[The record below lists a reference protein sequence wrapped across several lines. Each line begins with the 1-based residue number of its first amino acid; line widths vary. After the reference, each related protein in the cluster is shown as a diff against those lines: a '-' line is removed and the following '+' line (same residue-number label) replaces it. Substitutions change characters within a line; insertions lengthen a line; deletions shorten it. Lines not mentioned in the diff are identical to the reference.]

1 MQIKSNTL
9 LKVLVP
15 VVLFIAIA
23 IGVKSCG
30 SGTTPASSIAKPNT
44 VADLTDEEL
53 QILGIEGDTPEDTLR
68 TLVARLKVIQDKQNS
83 LEQRNVTLSEENAT
97 LKEGGSNVDSRIRD
111 AVNVAKQEE
120 SQARQKLQ
128 AEQQRLA
135 TLIDSLKGMGGTS
148 GQTPLAGSSGSSASG
163 QGQSG
168 DLPIGLGLEGSEGT
182 VSAGTVSGGVMWI
195 EPQDAVQ
202 LDRNGK
208 PVMGAAAVGTAA
220 GTGSFQFPSSF
231 ASLDD
236 NEISRQK
243 AELDRAAKNQQAIEE
258 ATPVYTLPENSTL
271 IGSRGMTALLG
282 RVPIDGKVTDP
293 YPFKVLIGKE
303 NLTANG
309 IELPDVEGAIV
320 SGTATGDWVLSCVR
334 GEVHSITFVFTD
346 GTVRTVPSPAKSSD
360 GSNGKSNVGSIGWL
374 SDENG
379 IPCLSGERKS
389 NASTYLPTLFAL
401 SGAGAAADAMAN
413 SQTTTSVDGTTVTST
428 LTGSAGQAAL
438 GKALS
443 GGTNELADWVKA
455 RYGQM
460 FDAVYVPPGA
470 QVAVHITRQIPI
482 DFETQGRKVRY
493 DFDIRQQHGLD

>member
-9 LKVLVP
+9 LKVMVP
-15 VVLFIAIA
+15 LALFIAIA

-30 SGTTPASSIAKPNT
+30 SKSAPSSPPPRPNT
-44 VADLTDEEL
+44 ISDLTQEEL

-68 TLVARLKVIQDKQNS
+68 TLVGRLRVIQDKQDA
-83 LEQRNVTLSEENAT
+83 LERQNVTLSEENASFRRNG
-97 LKEGGSNVDSRIRD
+97 ENVDNRIRD
-111 AVNVAKQEE
+111 AMNTAKQEE
-120 SQARQKLQ
+120 QQAWQKLQ
-128 AEQQRLA
+128 AGQQRL
-135 TLIDSLKGMGGTS
+135 TNLYEELK
-148 GQTPLAGSSGSSASG
+148 SGSGTQPVTSPA
-163 QGQSG
+163 QQG
-168 DLPIGLGLEGSEGT
+168 DLPIGLGLESDGG
-182 VSAGTVSGGVMWI
+182 SAGTVSGGVIWF

-208 PVMGAAAVGTAA
+208 PLVGAAMNGSTA

-231 ASLDD
+231 ASLND
-236 NEISRQK
+236 NEITRQK

-258 ATPVYTLPENSTL
+258 AAPVYTLPENATL
-271 IGSRGMTALLG
+271 VGSRGMTALLG

-309 IELPDVEGAIV
+309 IELPDVEGAVV

-334 GEVHSITFVFTD
+334 GDVHSITFVFTD
-346 GTVRTVPSPAKSSD
+346 GTVRTVPSPAKNSD
-360 GSNGKSNVGSIGWL
+360 GSNGKSNGGSIGWL

-443 GGTNELADWVKA
+443 GGTSELASWVKA

-470 QVAVHITRQIPI
+470 RVAVHITRQIPI
-482 DFETQGRKVRY
+482 DYEERGRKVRY
-493 DFDIRQQHGLD
+493 DVDISQPHGLD

>member
-1 MQIKSNTL
+1 TL

-15 VVLFIAIA
+15 VVLFIAIT

-30 SGTTPASSIAKPNT
+30 SGPAQESSVVKSGT
-44 VADLTDEEL
+44 VADLTEEEL

-68 TLVARLKVIQDKQNS
+68 TLVARLKVIQDKQTS
-83 LEQRNVTLSEENAT
+83 LERQNVTLSEENAT
-97 LKEGGSNVDSRIRD
+97 LKESGVNVDNRIRD

-120 SQARQKLQ
+120 AQARQKLQ

-135 TLIDSLKGMGGTS
+135 TLIDSLKGMS
-148 GQTPLAGSSGSSASG
+148 GLSGPSSSTGASASG
-163 QGQSG
+163 AG

-182 VSAGTVSGGVMWI
+182 VVAVSGGVMWI

-208 PVMGAAAVGTAA
+208 PVIGAAAVGPAA

-346 GTVRTVPSPAKSSD
+346 GTVRTVPSPGKSSD
-360 GSNGKSNVGSIGWL
+360 GSNGKSNGGSIGWL

-379 IPCLSGERKS
+379 VPCLSGERKS

-413 SQTTTSVDGTTVTST
+413 NQTTTSVDGTTVTST

-443 GGTNELADWVKA
+443 GGTNELASWVKA

-482 DFETQGRKVRY
+482 DYEEQGRKVRY
-493 DFDIRQQHGLD
+493 DFDISQQHALD

>member
-1 MQIKSNTL
+1 MHIKSNTL

-15 VVLFIAIA
+15 VVLFIAVT

-30 SGTTPASSIAKPNT
+30 SDPTQGSSAAKSGS
-44 VADLTDEEL
+44 VADLTEEEL

-83 LEQRNVTLSEENAT
+83 LERQNVTLSEENAT
-97 LKEGGSNVDSRIRD
+97 LKERGVNVDNRIRD
-111 AVNVAKQEE
+111 AVSVAKQEE
-120 SQARQKLQ
+120 VQARQKLQ

-135 TLIDSLKGMGGTS
+135 TLIENLKGMGGLS
-148 GQTPLAGSSGSSASG
+148 GQSSSSGSSASG
-163 QGQSG
+163 PS
-168 DLPIGLGLEGSEGT
+168 DLPIGLGLEGSEGAVGA
-182 VSAGTVSGGVMWI
+182 VSSGVMWI

-208 PVMGAAAVGTAA
+208 PVIGAAAVGAVA
-220 GTGSFQFPSSF
+220 GTGSFLFPTSF

-243 AELDRAAKNQQAIEE
+243 AELDKAAKNQQAIEE

-360 GSNGKSNVGSIGWL
+360 GSNGKSNGGSIGWL

-401 SGAGAAADAMAN
+401 SGAGAASDAMAN
-413 SQTTTSVDGTTVTST
+413 NQTTTSVDGTTVTST

-443 GGTNELADWVKA
+443 GGTNELASWVKA

-482 DFETQGRKVRY
+482 DYEEQGRKVRY
-493 DFDIRQQHGLD
+493 EFDISQQHELD

>member
-9 LKVLVP
+9 LKVIVP
-15 VVLFIAIA
+15 VVLLSAVM

-30 SGTTPASSIAKPNT
+30 GSKQTQDSADNTT
-44 VADLTDEEL
+44 VADLTQEEL
-53 QILGIEGDTPEDTLR
+53 RILGIEGDTPQDTLR
-68 TLVARLKVIQDKQNS
+68 TLVGRIKTIQTSQENLEKQNAA
-83 LEQRNVTLSEENAT
+83 LAEENAR
-97 LKEGGSNVDSRIRD
+97 LQNKGSDVDGRIND
-111 AVNVAKQEE
+111 AVNAVKQE
-120 SQARQKLQ
+120 STQAQQKLQ

-135 TLIDSLKGMGGTS
+135 GLLESLKNTVPGPG
-148 GQTPLAGSSGSSASG
+148 AGSNTPAGS
-163 QGQSG
+163 
-168 DLPIGLGLEGSEGT
+168 DLPVGLGLEEAGQAETVAQGT
-182 VSAGTVSGGVMWI
+182 VWI
-195 EPQDAVQ
+195 EPQDGVQ

-208 PVMGAAAVGTAA
+208 PVTGAAATTN
-220 GTGSFQFPSSF
+220 GTGTFQFPTAF
-231 ASLDD
+231 GGLNG
-236 NEISRQK
+236 NEITRQK
-243 AELDRAAKNQQAIEE
+243 AELDRTAKNQQSIEE
-258 ATPVYTLPENSTL
+258 TDLPVYTLPENSTL
-271 IGSRGMTALLG
+271 VGSQAMTALLG

-346 GTVRTVPSPAKSSD
+346 GTVRTVPQSAKSSD
-360 GSNGKSNVGSIGWL
+360 GSNGKSNGGSIGWL
-374 SDENG
+374 SDEHG
-379 IPCLSGERKS
+379 IPCLSGDRKS

-401 SGAGAAADAMAN
+401 SAAGAASDAMSE
-413 SQTTTSVDGTTVTST
+413 SQTTTTTDGTSITST

-460 FDAVYVPPGA
+460 FDAIYVPPGA
-470 QVAVHITRQIPI
+470 NVAVHITRQLPI
-482 DFETQGRKVRY
+482 DYEEKGRKVKY
-493 DFDIRQQHGLD
+493 DFDVSQQHELD

>member
-9 LKVLVP
+9 LKALVP

-23 IGVKSCG
+23 IGVKSCD
-30 SGTTPASSIAKPNT
+30 SGTTPALSTIRPNT
-44 VADLTDEEL
+44 VSDLTEEEL
-53 QILGIEGDTPEDTLR
+53 QILGIEGDTSEDTLR

-83 LEQRNVTLSEENAT
+83 LEQRNTMLSEENMA
-97 LKEGGSNVDSRIRD
+97 LKENDVNVDSRIRD
-111 AVNVAKQEE
+111 AVNIAKQQEE
-120 SQARQKLQ
+120 QARQTLQ
-128 AEQQRLA
+128 TEQQRLA
-135 TLIDSLKGMGGTS
+135 TLIERIEDGIGLMQQGSL
-148 GQTPLAGSSGSSASG
+148 PV
-163 QGQSG
+163 
-168 DLPIGLGLEGSEGT
+168 GLGLENSDT
-182 VSAGTVSGGVMWI
+182 ATDNITNDVMWI
-195 EPQDAVQ
+195 EPLDTVP

-208 PVMGAAAVGTAA
+208 PVIGSAVV

-231 ASLDD
+231 AHLDD

-243 AELDRAAKNQQAIEE
+243 AELDRVAKNQQAIED

-360 GSNGKSNVGSIGWL
+360 GGNGKSNGGSIGWL

-413 SQTTTSVDGTTVTST
+413 NHTTTSVDGTKVTST
-428 LTGSAGQAAL
+428 LTGSAGQS
-438 GKALS
+438 ALS
-443 GGTNELADWVKA
+443 SGTNELADWVKA

-482 DFETQGRKVRY
+482 DFEKRGRKVRY
-493 DFDIRQQHGLD
+493 DFDISQQHELD

>member
-15 VVLFIAIA
+15 VVLFIAIT

-30 SGTTPASSIAKPNT
+30 SGTTPASSTVKTNT
-44 VADLTDEEL
+44 VADLTEEEL

-83 LEQRNVTLSEENAT
+83 LERQNVTLSEENVT
-97 LKEGGSNVDSRIRD
+97 LKEGGANVDNRIRD

-135 TLIDSLKGMGGTS
+135 TLIDSLKGGTS
-148 GQTPLAGSSGSSASG
+148 GPATSAGVSG
-163 QGQSG
+163 QGQSGQG
-168 DLPIGLGLEGSEGT
+168 DLPIGLGLEGSDGA
-182 VSAGTVSGGVMWI
+182 VGTVSGGVMWI

-208 PVMGAAAVGTAA
+208 PVIGAAAVGTAA

-360 GSNGKSNVGSIGWL
+360 GSNSKSNGGSIGWL

-379 IPCLSGERKS
+379 VPCLSGERKS

-413 SQTTTSVDGTTVTST
+413 NQTTTSVDGTTVTST

-443 GGTNELADWVKA
+443 GGTNELASWVKA

-482 DFETQGRKVRY
+482 DYEEQGRKVRY
-493 DFDIRQQHGLD
+493 DVDISQQHALD

>member
-9 LKVLVP
+9 LKVIVP
-15 VVLFIAIA
+15 VVLLSAMV

-30 SGTTPASSIAKPNT
+30 GAKQTQETTDNSA
-44 VADLTDEEL
+44 VADLTQEEL
-53 QILGIEGDTPEDTLR
+53 RILGIEGDTPQDTLR
-68 TLVARLKVIQDKQNS
+68 TLVGRIKTIQTSQENLEKQNTA
-83 LEQRNVTLSEENAT
+83 LAEENSR
-97 LKEGGSNVDSRIRD
+97 LQNKGNSVDGRIND
-111 AVNVAKQEE
+111 AISAVKQE
-120 SQARQKLQ
+120 STQAQQKLQ

-135 TLIDSLKGMGGTS
+135 GLLESLKDAA
-148 GQTPLAGSSGSSASG
+148 PSSGSGTASSIPG
-163 QGQSG
+163 SS
-168 DLPIGLGLEGSEGT
+168 DLPIGLGLEDAGQAETVAQGT
-182 VSAGTVSGGVMWI
+182 VWI
-195 EPQDAVQ
+195 EPQDGVQ

-208 PVMGAAAVGTAA
+208 PITGAAAPTT
-220 GTGSFQFPSSF
+220 GTGTFQFPTAF
-231 ASLDD
+231 GGLND
-236 NEISRQK
+236 NEITRQK
-243 AELDRAAKNQQAIEE
+243 AELDRVAKNQQSIKE
-258 ATPVYTLPENSTL
+258 TDRPVYTLPENSTL
-271 IGSRGMTALLG
+271 VGSQAMTALLG
-282 RVPIDGKVTDP
+282 RVPINGKVTDP

-346 GTVRTVPSPAKSSD
+346 GTVRSVPQSAKSSD
-360 GSNGKSNVGSIGWL
+360 GSNGKSNGGSIGWL
-374 SDENG
+374 SDEHG

-401 SGAGAAADAMAN
+401 SAAGAASDAMSE
-413 SQTTTSVDGTTVTST
+413 SQTTTTTEGTSITST

-443 GGTNELADWVKA
+443 GGTNELAEWVKA

-460 FDAVYVPPGA
+460 FDAIYVPPGA

-482 DFETQGRKVRY
+482 DYEEKGRKVKY
-493 DFDIRQQHGLD
+493 DFDVSQQHELD

>member
-30 SGTTPASSIAKPNT
+30 SGTTPVLSTIRSNT
-44 VADLTDEEL
+44 VSDLTEEEL

-83 LEQRNVTLSEENAT
+83 LDQKNAMLSEENTA
-97 LKEGGSNVDSRIRD
+97 LKENDVNVDSRIRD
-111 AVNVAKQEE
+111 AVNVAKQQEE
-120 SQARQKLQ
+120 QARQMLL

-135 TLIDSLKGMGGTS
+135 ILIERMEDGIGQMQQGG
-148 GQTPLAGSSGSSASG
+148 
-163 QGQSG
+163 
-168 DLPIGLGLEGSEGT
+168 LPVGLGLEGSDT
-182 VSAGTVSGGVMWI
+182 AIDRVSSGVMWI
-195 EPQDAVQ
+195 EPLDTVP

-208 PVMGAAAVGTAA
+208 PVIGSAVA

-231 ASLDD
+231 AHLDD

-243 AELDRAAKNQQAIEE
+243 AELDRVAKNQQAIEE
-258 ATPVYTLPENSTL
+258 AIPVYTLPENSTL

-360 GSNGKSNVGSIGWL
+360 GGNGKSNGGSIGWL
-374 SDENG
+374 SDEDG

-389 NASTYLPTLFAL
+389 NAATYLPTLFAL

-413 SQTTTSVDGTTVTST
+413 NQTTTSVEGTTMTST

-438 GKALS
+438 SKALS
-443 GGTNELADWVKA
+443 SGTNELADWVKA

-470 QVAVHITRQIPI
+470 QVTVHITRQIPI
-482 DFETQGRKVRY
+482 DFEKQGRKVRY
-493 DFDIRQQHGLD
+493 DFDISQQHGLD

>member
-15 VVLFIAIA
+15 MALFIAIT

-30 SGTTPASSIAKPNT
+30 SGSAPATSAPKSNT
-44 VADLTDEEL
+44 VADLTQEEL

-68 TLVARLKVIQDKQNS
+68 TLVGRLKVIQDKQNS
-83 LEQRNVTLSEENAT
+83 LESNNVALAEENAN
-97 LKEGGSNVDSRIRD
+97 LKRSGENVDNRIRD
-111 AVNVAKQEE
+111 AVNAAKQEE
-120 SQARQKLQ
+120 DQARQKLQ

-135 TLIDSLKGMGGTS
+135 TLIESLKGTGGTGGTAGAS
-148 GQTPLAGSSGSSASG
+148 PSVGAAGQ
-163 QGQSG
+163 G
-168 DLPIGLGLEGSEGT
+168 DLPIGLGLEGGDST
-182 VSAGTVSGGVMWI
+182 AGTVSGGVMWI

-208 PVMGAAAVGTAA
+208 PIVGAAATGTAA

-231 ASLDD
+231 TSLDD

-243 AELDRAAKNQQAIEE
+243 AELDQAAKNQQGIEE
-258 ATPVYTLPENSTL
+258 ATPVYTLPENATL
-271 IGSRGMTALLG
+271 VGSRGMTALLG

-360 GSNGKSNVGSIGWL
+360 GSNGKTNAGSIGWL

-379 IPCLSGERKS
+379 VPCLSGERKS

-443 GGTNELADWVKA
+443 GGTNELAAWVKA

-470 QVAVHITRQIPI
+470 KVAVHITRQIPI
-482 DFETQGRKVRY
+482 DYEEQGRKVRY
-493 DFDIRQQHGLD
+493 DVDMRQQYGLD

>member
-9 LKVLVP
+9 LKVMVP
-15 VVLFIAIA
+15 LALFIAIA

-30 SGTTPASSIAKPNT
+30 TQSSTSPSASKPNT
-44 VADLTDEEL
+44 ISDLTPEEL
-53 QILGIEGDTPEDTLR
+53 QILGIEGDTPDDTLR
-68 TLVARLKVIQDKQNS
+68 TLVGRLRVIQDKQEA
-83 LEQRNVTLSEENAT
+83 LERKNVSLSEENAS
-97 LKEGGSNVDSRIRD
+97 LKRNGENVDSRIRD
-111 AVNVAKQEE
+111 AVNTAKQEE
-120 SQARQKLQ
+120 QQAWGKLQ

-135 TLIDSLKGMGGTS
+135 NLFEGLKNG
-148 GQTPLAGSSGSSASG
+148 SGSQSTASPA
-163 QGQSG
+163 QQG
-168 DLPIGLGLEGSEGT
+168 DLPIGLGLESDGN
-182 VSAGTVSGGVMWI
+182 SAGIVSGGVIWV

-208 PVMGAAAVGTAA
+208 PLVGAAVNGSA
-220 GTGSFQFPSSF
+220 TGSFQFPSSF
-231 ASLDD
+231 ASLND
-236 NEISRQK
+236 NEITRQK

-258 ATPVYTLPENSTL
+258 ATPVYTLPENATL
-271 IGSRGMTALLG
+271 VGSRGMTALLG

-309 IELPDVEGAIV
+309 IELPDVEGAVV

-346 GTVRTVPSPAKSSD
+346 GTVRTVPSPAKNSD
-360 GSNGKSNVGSIGWL
+360 GSNGKSNGGSIGWL

-413 SQTTTSVDGTTVTST
+413 NQTTTSIDGTTVTST

-443 GGTNELADWVKA
+443 GGTSELASWVKA

-470 QVAVHITRQIPI
+470 RVAVHITRQIPI
-482 DFETQGRKVRY
+482 DYEEQGRKVRY
-493 DFDIRQQHGLD
+493 DVAISQPHGLD

>member
-9 LKVLVP
+9 LKVVVP
-15 VVLFIAIA
+15 VVLFIAVT
-23 IGVKSCG
+23 IGIKSCT
-30 SGTTPASSIAKPNT
+30 SGTTSETSSPPSGT
-44 VADLTDEEL
+44 VADLTQEEL
-53 QILGIEGDTPEDTLR
+53 QILGIEGDTSEDTLR

-83 LEQRNVTLSEENAT
+83 LERNNVTLAEENAS
-97 LKEGGSNVDSRIRD
+97 LKRSGENVDNRIRD
-111 AVNVAKQEE
+111 AVNTARQEE
-120 SQARQKLQ
+120 TQARQTLQ

-135 TLIDSLKGMGGTS
+135 TLIENLKGMGGQSGQPSSAGTS
-148 GQTPLAGSSGSSASG
+148 GQGPSG
-163 QGQSG
+163 QG
-168 DLPIGLGLEGSEGT
+168 DLPIGLGLEGSDGA
-182 VSAGTVSGGVMWI
+182 VGTVSGGVMWI

-208 PVMGAAAVGTAA
+208 PLIGAAASTPA
-220 GTGSFQFPSSF
+220 GTSSFQFPSSF

-236 NEISRQK
+236 NEINRQK
-243 AELDRAAKNQQAIEE
+243 AELDRVAKNQQAIEE

-334 GEVHSITFVFTD
+334 GEVQSITFVFTD

-360 GSNGKSNVGSIGWL
+360 GSNGKSNGGSIGWL

-379 IPCLSGERKS
+379 VPCLSGERKS

-401 SGAGAAADAMAN
+401 SGAGAAADVMAN
-413 SQTTTSVDGTTVTST
+413 GQNTTSVDGTTVTST

-443 GGTNELADWVKA
+443 GGTNELASWVKA

-482 DFETQGRKVRY
+482 DYEEQGRKVRY
-493 DFDIRQQHGLD
+493 DFDIRQQHVLD

>member
-15 VVLFIAIA
+15 VMLFGAVGV
-23 IGVKSCG
+23 GVKSCG
-30 SGTTPASSIAKPNT
+30 SGNAPATSAAKPNT
-44 VADLTDEEL
+44 VADLTQEEL

-68 TLVARLKVIQDKQNS
+68 TLVGRLKVIQDKQDS
-83 LEQRNVTLSEENAT
+83 LERQNVSLSEENAN
-97 LKEGGSNVDSRIRD
+97 LKRSGENVNNLIRD
-111 AVNVAKQEE
+111 AVNASKQEDG
-120 SQARQKLQ
+120 QAWQKLQ

-135 TLIDSLKGMGGTS
+135 TLVENLKGGAGLSGTGSS
-148 GQTPLAGSSGSSASG
+148 GLSAGSSGAG
-163 QGQSG
+163 MG
-168 DLPIGLGLEGSEGT
+168 DLPIGLGLEGSDTGQ
-182 VSAGTVSGGVMWI
+182 GTVSGGVMWI

-220 GTGSFQFPSSF
+220 GTGSFQFPTSF

-236 NEISRQK
+236 NEITRQK
-243 AELDRAAKNQQAIEE
+243 AELDRVAKNQQAIEE

-360 GSNGKSNVGSIGWL
+360 GSNGKSNGGSIGWL

-379 IPCLSGERKS
+379 VPCLSGERKS

-443 GGTNELADWVKA
+443 GGTNELAAWVKA

-482 DFETQGRKVRY
+482 DYEEQGRKVRY
-493 DFDIRQQHGLD
+493 DFNISQQHGLD

>member
-1 MQIKSNTL
+1 MRSYR
-9 LKVLVP
+9 
-15 VVLFIAIA
+15 
-23 IGVKSCG
+23 
-30 SGTTPASSIAKPNT
+30 SS
-44 VADLTDEEL
+44 VSR
-53 QILGIEGDTPEDTLR
+53 GITPEDTLR
-68 TLVARLKVIQDKQNS
+68 TLVARLKVIQDKQAS
-83 LEQRNVTLSEENAT
+83 LERQNVTLSEENAT
-97 LKEGGSNVDSRIRD
+97 LKDGGVNVDNRIRD

-120 SQARQKLQ
+120 AQARQKLQ

-135 TLIDSLKGMGGTS
+135 ALIENLKGMGGQS
-148 GQTPLAGSSGSSASG
+148 GQTPSAGSSASG
-163 QGQSG
+163 QGQQG
-168 DLPIGLGLEGSEGT
+168 DLPIGLGLEGS
-182 VSAGTVSGGVMWI
+182 
-195 EPQDAVQ
+195 D
-202 LDRNGK
+202 
-208 PVMGAAAVGTAA
+208 GAT

-243 AELDRAAKNQQAIEE
+243 ADLDRAAKNQQAIEE

-360 GSNGKSNVGSIGWL
+360 GSNGKSNGGSIGWL
-374 SDENG
+374 SDESG
-379 IPCLSGERKS
+379 VPCLSGERKS

-413 SQTTTSVDGTTVTST
+413 SQTTTLVDSTTVTST
-428 LTGSAGQAAL
+428 LTGSAGQAVL

-455 RYGQM
+455 RYGHRRKLYPDGGKRDPADFPTSAEPRYGDLYLPAHGGRCARAGAGLQLGIL
-460 FDAVYVPPGA
+460 VLQPGA
-470 QVAVHITRQIPI
+470 VCATR
-482 DFETQGRKVRY
+482 
-493 DFDIRQQHGLD
+493 

>member
-15 VVLFIAIA
+15 VVLFIAVT

-30 SGTTPASSIAKPNT
+30 SGPAPTSSTTRSSS

-68 TLVARLKVIQDKQNS
+68 TLVARLKVIQEKQNS
-83 LEQRNVTLSEENAT
+83 LERQNVTLSEENAT
-97 LKEGGSNVDSRIRD
+97 LKEGGVNVDNRIRD

-120 SQARQKLQ
+120 VLARQKLQ

-135 TLIDSLKGMGGTS
+135 ALIDSLKGIGGLL
-148 GQTPLAGSSGSSASG
+148 GQPSSAGSSSL
-163 QGQSG
+163 
-168 DLPIGLGLEGSEGT
+168 DLPIGLGLEGSEGA
-182 VSAGTVSGGVMWI
+182 SGIVSGGVMWI

-202 LDRNGK
+202 LDRYGK
-208 PVMGAAAVGTAA
+208 PVIGAAAVGTAA
-220 GTGSFQFPSSF
+220 GTGSFQFPTSF

-334 GEVHSITFVFTD
+334 GDVHSITFVFTD

-360 GSNGKSNVGSIGWL
+360 ASNGKSNGGSIGWL

-401 SGAGAAADAMAN
+401 SGAGAASDAMVN
-413 SQTTTSVDGTTVTST
+413 NQTTTSVDGTTVTST

-443 GGTNELADWVKA
+443 GGTNELASWVKA

-482 DFETQGRKVRY
+482 DYEEQGRKVRY
-493 DFDIRQQHGLD
+493 DFDISHQHELD

>member
-30 SGTTPASSIAKPNT
+30 SGTTPASSSVKPNT

-68 TLVARLKVIQDKQNS
+68 TLVARLKAIQDRQNS
-83 LEQRNVTLSEENAT
+83 LEQRNATLSEENAT
-97 LKEGGSNVDSRIRD
+97 LKEGGGNVDSRIRD
-111 AVNVAKQEE
+111 AVSVAKQEE

-135 TLIDSLKGMGGTS
+135 TLIDSLKGGGGTS
-148 GQTPLAGSSGSSASG
+148 AQAPSAGASISGPGQ
-163 QGQSG
+163 QG
-168 DLPIGLGLEGSEGT
+168 DLPIGLGLEGSDGA
-182 VSAGTVSGGVMWI
+182 VSMGTVSGGVMWI

-334 GEVHSITFVFTD
+334 GEVQSITFVFTD

-360 GSNGKSNVGSIGWL
+360 GSNGKSTAGSIGWL

-401 SGAGAAADAMAN
+401 SGADAAADAMAN

-482 DFETQGRKVRY
+482 DYEEQGRKVRY
-493 DFDIRQQHGLD
+493 DVDINQPHALD